1 MAQGI
6 ARPCAG
12 APMCRGALVLGSPS
26 CIGPFAIDMYLPGL
40 PDIGRDPGTGM
51 QTMQGT
57 ITACFVA
64 MGVAQMDYGR

>member
-1 MAQGI
+1 M
-6 ARPCAG
+6 CWG
-12 APMCRGALVLGSPS
+12 AHVLGGLS

-64 MGVAQMDYGR
+64 MGVAQMVHGRWADQAGRKLPL